1 MVYLGTSIT
10 AGNRG
15 GSVDNVE
22 NTDRNGG
29 SNGHTSEHN
38 RSSTENRD
46 HGNES
51 SGDEGEGQIRVGKD
65 YQISPPDW
73 IPPEQRKPEQCPE
86 RALLVWSPCPS
97 IGNVDEYIQI
107 SKEKYGYNAE
117 QALGML
123 FWHKHDLDRAIQ
135 DLANFTPFPD
145 EWSVE
150 DKVLF
155 EQAFQFHGKSFHRIR
170 QMLPDKSI
178 AQLVKYYY
186 SWKKTRQ
193 RTSLMDRQARKLQAQ
208 REETSEKKTSTPTPT
223 SASTTEDSKDKVDNK
238 VENSSNNKN
247 AGATPA
253 AGGAPVVAE
262 TPISDDEDM
271 VTEDASKPRCSNCG
285 ILCHVTHATTK
296 GEMCGTCHQY
306 FNRTGQL
313 RPTTGPA
320 RKDGSKAGGTQK
332 YNALLKNS
340 GKPPKGMYINHDD
353 LVSLATGP
361 SSQGEQLLKS
371 MDREIV
377 TYKRTVQNNKQIL
390 SSLTRRNLD
399 KTIEPYRIPDASS
412 KLNAKWSQEEQLLGV
427 QGVRKFGK
435 NFATIA
441 EVIGTKTESH
451 VRSFF
456 VNYRRRYNLDN
467 ALKEYEAEHGPSGIE
482 TPPAEEGGVSGSGE
496 DSNGSTADQVMAN
509 AAETNGTTTD

>member
-1 MVYLGTSIT
+1 MRDSRDSRDDREDSGSEDDSKGT
-10 AGNRG
+10 
-15 GSVDNVE
+15 
-22 NTDRNGG
+22 
-29 SNGHTSEHN
+29 
-38 RSSTENRD
+38 
-46 HGNES
+46 
-51 SGDEGEGQIRVGKD
+51 IRVGRD
-65 YQISPPDW
+65 FQVITPNW
-73 IPPEQRKPEQCPE
+73 VPPEQRRPEQCPE
-86 RALLVWSPCPS
+86 RALLVWSPNPS
-97 IGNVDEYIQI
+97 ISQSKLDEYIQV

-123 FWHKHDLDRAIQ
+123 FWHKYDLDRAIQ

-186 SWKKTRQ
+186 GWKKTRT

-208 REETSEKKTSTPTPT
+208 REENSKETTPSTKDTNNTSED
-223 SASTTEDSKDKVDNK
+223 A
-238 VENSSNNKN
+238 NNKN
-247 AGATPA
+247 TSTTTTTTTPA
-253 AGGAPVVAE
+253 AEPS
-262 TPISDDEDM
+262 ISDDEEEMD
-271 VTEDASKPRCSNCG
+271 VDDSKPKCSNCG
-285 ILCHVTHATTK
+285 ILCHVTHTTTK
-296 GEMCGTCHQY
+296 GNFCGTCHQY
-306 FNRTGQL
+306 WNRTGQL

-320 RKDGSKAGGTQK
+320 RKDGSKGGGIQK
-332 YNALLKNS
+332 YNSLMKNN
-340 GKPPKGMYINHDD
+340 GKPPKGMCVNHDD

-361 SSQGEQLLKS
+361 STQGEQLLKG

-377 TYKRTVQNNKQIL
+377 SFKRIVQNNKQLL
-390 SSLTRRNLD
+390 SSYAKKTHDRNVA
-399 KTIEPYRIPDASS
+399 PYRIPDQESS
-412 KLNAKWSQEEQLLGV
+412 KINPKWTQEEQLLGV

-435 NFATIA
+435 NFGTIA
-441 EVIGTKTESH
+441 DVIGTKTESH

-482 TPPAEEGGVSGSGE
+482 TPPAEPE
-496 DSNGSTADQVMAN
+496 DEDMQAENKI
-509 AAETNGTTTD
+509 ETNGTTSE

>member
-1 MVYLGTSIT
+1 MVYLGTSISS
-10 AGNRG
+10 GNRS
-15 GSVDNVE
+15 SVDNDH
-22 NTDRNGG
+22 NDRNGG
-29 SNGHTSEHN
+29 SNGHSN
-38 RSSTENRD
+38 SDLVRSNQRD
-46 HGNES
+46 RSGNES
-51 SGDEGEGQIRVGKD
+51 SGDEGEGQIRVGKE
-65 YQISPPDW
+65 YQIDPPDF
-73 IPPEQRKPEQCPE
+73 IPLEKRRADQCPE
-86 RALLVWSPCPS
+86 RALLVWSPCPTIS
-97 IGNVDEYIQI
+97 NAKLDEYIQV

-186 SWKKTRQ
+186 SWKKTRT

-208 REETSEKKTSTPTPT
+208 REVEVTIKDDAPDEVVEKQKPNAENSI
-223 SASTTEDSKDKVDNK
+223 SDEEEMEVDDSKPK
-238 VENSSNNKN
+238 
-247 AGATPA
+247 
-253 AGGAPVVAE
+253 
-262 TPISDDEDM
+262 
-271 VTEDASKPRCSNCG
+271 CSNCG
-285 ILCHVTHATTK
+285 ILCHVTHSTPK
-296 GEMCGTCHQY
+296 GNFCGTCHQY
-306 FNRTGQL
+306 WNRTAQI

-320 RKDGSKAGGTQK
+320 RKDGSKAGGSQK
-332 YNALLKNS
+332 YNSILKNS
-340 GKPPKGMYINHDD
+340 GKPPKGMYVNHDD
-353 LVSLATGP
+353 LVALATGP
-361 SSQGEQLLKS
+361 ATQGEQLLKA

-377 TYKRTVQNNKQIL
+377 SYKRTVQNNKQIL
-390 SSLTRRNLD
+390 SSCIK
-399 KTIEPYRIPDASS
+399 KTYDRGNIAPYRIPESESS
-412 KLNAKWSQEEQLLGV
+412 KINPKWTQEEQLLGV

-451 VRSFF
+451 VRSFY

-482 TPPAEEGGVSGSGE
+482 TPPAEPEEEVNDE
-496 DSNGSTADQVMAN
+496 NEINGATS
-509 AAETNGTTTD
+509 E

>member
-1 MVYLGTSIT
+1 VKVKKCCDFISQTKICQIKMVYLGTSIT

-15 GSVDNVE
+15 GSVDTESNE
-22 NTDRNGG
+22 RNGG
-29 SNGHTSEHN
+29 SNGHNSEHN

-46 HGNES
+46 QPES

-97 IGNVDEYIQI
+97 IGNGKLDEYIQI

-208 REETSEKKTSTPTPT
+208 REDTSENTNSKKASTPPAA
-223 SASTTEDSKDKVDNK
+223 SAAEDSKKDAK
-238 VENSSNNKN
+238 
-247 AGATPA
+247 P
-253 AGGAPVVAE
+253 PVVE

-271 VTEDASKPRCSNCG
+271 AAVDASKPTCSNCG
-285 ILCHVTHATTK
+285 ILCHVVHPTPK
-296 GEMCGTCHQY
+296 GDMCGTCHQY
-306 FNRTGQL
+306 YNRTGQL
-313 RPTTGPA
+313 RPTTGPG

-390 SSLTRRNLD
+390 SSLTRRNMD
-399 KTIEPYRIPDASS
+399 RNIDPYRIPDLSS
-412 KLNAKWSQEEQLLGV
+412 KMNAKWSQEELLLGV

-441 EVIGTKTESH
+441 EIIGTKTESH

-482 TPPAEEGGVSGSGE
+482 TPPAEEGGVSE
-496 DSNGSTADQVMAN
+496 DSNGSTDQAMAN
-509 AAETNGTTTD
+509 AEVNGTATD

>member
-1 MVYLGTSIT
+1 VVIDYYIYFFENLKEKMVYLGTSIT
-10 AGNRG
+10 SGNRS
-15 GSVDNVE
+15 SVDADHN
-22 NTDRNGG
+22 DRNGG
-29 SNGHTSEHN
+29 SNGHSN
-38 RSSTENRD
+38 SDLVRSNQRD
-46 HGNES
+46 HGNDS
-51 SGDEGEGQIRVGKD
+51 SGDDEREGQIRVGKE
-65 YQISPPDW
+65 YQVA
-73 IPPEQRKPEQCPE
+73 PPEFIPLEKRRADQCPE
-86 RALLVWSPCPS
+86 RALLVWSPCPTIS
-97 IGNVDEYIQI
+97 NSKLDEYIQVA
-107 SKEKYGYNAE
+107 KEKYGYNAE

-186 SWKKTRQ
+186 GWKKTRT

-208 REETSEKKTSTPTPT
+208 REENSKETPAKDANPSED
-223 SASTTEDSKDKVDNK
+223 A
-238 VENSSNNKN
+238 NNKN
-247 AGATPA
+247 TTTTTPA
-253 AGGAPVVAE
+253 EPS
-262 TPISDDEDM
+262 ISDEEEEMDVD
-271 VTEDASKPRCSNCG
+271 DSKPKCSNCG
-285 ILCHVTHATTK
+285 ILCHVTHSTTK
-296 GEMCGTCHQY
+296 GNFCGTCHQY
-306 FNRTGQL
+306 WNRTGQL

-320 RKDGSKAGGTQK
+320 RKDGSKGGGIQK
-332 YNALLKNS
+332 YNSLMKNN
-340 GKPPKGMYINHDD
+340 GKPPKGMYVNHDD

-361 SSQGEQLLKS
+361 STQGEQLLKG

-377 TYKRTVQNNKQIL
+377 SFKRIVQNNKQLL
-390 SSLTRRNLD
+390 SSYAKKTHDRNVA
-399 KTIEPYRIPDASS
+399 PYRIPDQESS
-412 KLNAKWSQEEQLLGV
+412 KINPKWTQEEQLLGV

-435 NFATIA
+435 NFGTIA
-441 EVIGTKTESH
+441 DVIGTKTESH

-482 TPPAEEGGVSGSGE
+482 TPPAEPE
-496 DSNGSTADQVMAN
+496 DEDMQAENKI
-509 AAETNGTTTD
+509 ETNGTTSE

>member
-1 MVYLGTSIT
+1 MGVAFGFDGKTSVSNFSKDIKMVYLGIS
-10 AGNRG
+10 AGNRN
-15 GSVDNVE
+15 SVDLE
-22 NTDRNGG
+22 SNGP
-29 SNGHTSEHN
+29 SNGHSNDLN
-38 RSSTENRD
+38 RSND
-46 HGNES
+46 PES
-51 SGDEGEGQIRVGKD
+51 SGDEEREGQIRVGKD
-65 YQISPPDW
+65 YQINPPPW
-73 IPPEQRKPEQCPE
+73 IPPAQRKAEQCPE
-86 RALLVWSPCPS
+86 RALLVWSPCPTIS
-97 IGNVDEYIQI
+97 NSKLDEYIQVA
-107 SKEKYGYNAE
+107 KEKYGYNAE

-186 SWKKTRQ
+186 SWKKTRT

-208 REETSEKKTSTPTPT
+208 REENSKETPSAKDTNNTSED
-223 SASTTEDSKDKVDNK
+223 A
-238 VENSSNNKN
+238 NNKN
-247 AGATPA
+247 NNSTVTPA
-253 AGGAPVVAE
+253 GSTDPS
-262 TPISDDEDM
+262 ISDDEEEMDL
-271 VTEDASKPRCSNCG
+271 DDSKPKCSNCG
-285 ILCHVTHATTK
+285 ILCHITHTTPK
-296 GEMCGTCHQY
+296 GNFCGTCHQY
-306 FNRTGQL
+306 WNRTGQL

-320 RKDGSKAGGTQK
+320 RKDGSKGGGIQK
-332 YNALLKNS
+332 YNSLMKNN
-340 GKPPKGMYINHDD
+340 GKPPKGMYVNHDD

-361 SSQGEQLLKS
+361 STQGEQLLKG

-377 TYKRTVQNNKQIL
+377 SFKRIVQNNKQLL
-390 SSLTRRNLD
+390 SSYAKKTHDRNVA
-399 KTIEPYRIPDASS
+399 PYRIPDQESS
-412 KLNAKWSQEEQLLGV
+412 KINPKWTQEEQLLGV

-435 NFATIA
+435 NFGTIA
-441 EVIGTKTESH
+441 EIIGTKTESH

-482 TPPAEEGGVSGSGE
+482 TPPAEPE
-496 DSNGSTADQVMAN
+496 DEDMQN
-509 AAETNGTTTD
+509 AENNKIETNGTTSD

>member
-1 MVYLGTSIT
+1 MG
-10 AGNRG
+10 
-15 GSVDNVE
+15 E
-22 NTDRNGG
+22 NSDRNGG
-29 SNGHTSEHN
+29 SNGHNSDIHN

-135 DLANFTPFPD
+135 DLAKFTPFPD

-186 SWKKTRQ
+186 SWKKTGQ

-285 ILCHVTHATTK
+285 ILCHVTHATNK

-320 RKDGSKAGGTQK
+320 RKDGSKAGGTQ
-332 YNALLKNS
+332 L
-340 GKPPKGMYINHDD
+340 P
-353 LVSLATGP
+353 
-361 SSQGEQLLKS
+361 
-371 MDREIV
+371 
-377 TYKRTVQNNKQIL
+377 
-390 SSLTRRNLD
+390 
-399 KTIEPYRIPDASS
+399 
-412 KLNAKWSQEEQLLGV
+412 
-427 QGVRKFGK
+427 
-435 NFATIA
+435 
-441 EVIGTKTESH
+441 
-451 VRSFF
+451 
-456 VNYRRRYNLDN
+456 
-467 ALKEYEAEHGPSGIE
+467 
-482 TPPAEEGGVSGSGE
+482 
-496 DSNGSTADQVMAN
+496 
-509 AAETNGTTTD
+509 

>member
-15 GSVDNVE
+15 GSVDLE
-22 NTDRNGG
+22 NSDRNGG
-29 SNGHTSEHN
+29 SNGHNSDLHN

-51 SGDEGEGQIRVGKD
+51 SGGEGEGQIRVGKD

-97 IGNVDEYIQI
+97 IGNGKLDEYIQI
-107 SKEKYGYNAE
+107 SKGKYGYNAE

-145 EWSVE
+145 GWSVE

-193 RTSLMDRQARKLQAQ
+193 RTSLMDRQARKLQSQ
-208 REETSEKKTSTPTPT
+208 REETNEKKAPTP
-223 SASTTEDSKDKVDNK
+223 SASNTEDATKDTTTKATTE
-238 VENSSNNKN
+238 SNNK
-247 AGATPA
+247 
-253 AGGAPVVAE
+253 VE

-271 VTEDASKPRCSNCG
+271 LTEDASKPRCSNCG
-285 ILCHVTHATTK
+285 ILCHVTHATNK

-306 FNRTGQL
+306 FNRTGHV
-313 RPTTGPA
+313 RPTTGPG

-371 MDREIV
+371 MDREV
-377 TYKRTVQNNKQIL
+377 VSYKRTVQNNKQIL
-390 SSLTRRNLD
+390 SALTRRNLD
-399 KTIEPYRIPDASS
+399 RNIDPYRIPDASS
-412 KLNAKWSQEEQLLGV
+412 KINAKWTQEEQLLGV

-435 NFATIA
+435 NFGTIA

-482 TPPAEEGGVSGSGE
+482 TPPADPDDQAE
-496 DSNGSTADQVMAN
+496 DSNGSTDQAMAN
-509 AAETNGTTTD
+509 AETNGIATD

>member
-10 AGNRG
+10 AGSRN
-15 GSVDNVE
+15 SVDLE
-22 NTDRNGG
+22 NGS
-29 SNGHTSEHN
+29 SNGHNDLN
-38 RSSTENRD
+38 RSND
-46 HGNES
+46 NDS
-51 SGDEGEGQIRVGKD
+51 SGDEEGEGQIRVGKEF
-65 YQISPPDW
+65 QISPPNW
-73 IPPEQRKPEQCPE
+73 IPPEQRKAEQCPE

-97 IGNVDEYIQI
+97 ISNAKLDEYIQI
-107 SKEKYGYNAE
+107 AKEKYGYNAE

-123 FWHKHDLDRAIQ
+123 FWHKHDLDRAVQ

-145 EWSVE
+145 EWSIE

-186 SWKKTRQ
+186 SWKKTRT

-208 REETSEKKTSTPTPT
+208 REEEKKVDT
-223 SASTTEDSKDKVDNK
+223 ASE
-238 VENSSNNKN
+238 
-247 AGATPA
+247 
-253 AGGAPVVAE
+253 PV
-262 TPISDDEDM
+262 TISDEDED
-271 VTEDASKPRCSNCG
+271 TENEKKCSNCG
-285 ILCHVTHATTK
+285 VLCHTIHTTPK
-296 GEMCGTCHQY
+296 GNLCGTCNQY
-306 FNRTGQL
+306 FVKNGQL

-320 RKDGSKAGGTQK
+320 RKDGSKSGGGQK

-340 GKPPKGMYINHDD
+340 GKAPKGMYINHDD
-353 LVSLATGP
+353 LVALATGP
-361 SSQGEQLLKS
+361 QAQGDQLLKA

-377 TYKRTVQNNKQIL
+377 SYKRTVQNNKQLL
-390 SSLTRRNLD
+390 SSLTRTTVH
-399 KTIEPYRIPDASS
+399 KSIEPYRIPDSNSNTS
-412 KLNAKWSQEEQLLGV
+412 KINPKWTQDEQLLGV

-435 NFATIA
+435 NFGIIA
-441 EVIGTKTESH
+441 EIIGTKTESH

-482 TPPAEEGGVSGSGE
+482 TPPADPDEDMEE
-496 DSNGSTADQVMAN
+496 STDQATTN
-509 AAETNGTTTD
+509 AETNGTA

>member
-15 GSVDNVE
+15 QSVDLE
-22 NTDRNGG
+22 NSDRNGG
-29 SNGHTSEHN
+29 SNGHNSDIHN

-65 YQISPPDW
+65 YQISPPDF
-73 IPPEQRKPEQCPE
+73 IPQEQRKPEQCPE

-97 IGNVDEYIQI
+97 IGNGKLDEYIQI

-193 RTSLMDRQARKLQAQ
+193 RTSLMDRQARKLQSQ
-208 REETSEKKTSTPTPT
+208 REDTTETKKATPATPSASNTDDNKDATTKDTSTTT
-223 SASTTEDSKDKVDNK
+223 KATTTE
-238 VENSSNNKN
+238 SNNK
-247 AGATPA
+247 A
-253 AGGAPVVAE
+253 VVVPE

-271 VTEDASKPRCSNCG
+271 LTEDASKPRCSNCG
-285 ILCHVTHATTK
+285 ILCHVTHATSK
-296 GEMCGTCHQY
+296 GDMCGTCHQY
-306 FNRTGQL
+306 FNRTGHV
-313 RPTTGPA
+313 RPTTGPG

-371 MDREIV
+371 MDREV
-377 TYKRTVQNNKQIL
+377 VSYKRTVQNNKQIL

-399 KTIEPYRIPDASS
+399 RNIDPYRIPDKDASS
-412 KLNAKWSQEEQLLGV
+412 KINAKWSQDEQLLGV

-482 TPPAEEGGVSGSGE
+482 TPPADPDDDQAE
-496 DSNGSTADQVMAN
+496 DSNGSTDVAMAN
-509 AAETNGTTTD
+509 AETNGIATD

>member
-1 MVYLGTSIT
+1 MVYLGIS
-10 AGNRG
+10 AGNRS
-15 GSVDNVE
+15 SVDLE
-22 NTDRNGG
+22 ANGA
-29 SNGHTSEHN
+29 SNGHSNDLN
-38 RSSTENRD
+38 RSND
-46 HGNES
+46 PES
-51 SGDEGEGQIRVGKD
+51 SGDEEREGQIRVGKD
-65 YQISPPDW
+65 YQINPPPW
-73 IPPEQRKPEQCPE
+73 IPPAQRKAEQCPE

-97 IGNVDEYIQI
+97 ISNSKLDEYIQI
-107 SKEKYGYNAE
+107 AKEKYGYNAE

-123 FWHKHDLDRAIQ
+123 FWHKHDLDRAVQ

-145 EWSVE
+145 EWSIE

-186 SWKKTRQ
+186 SWKKTRT

-208 REETSEKKTSTPTPT
+208 REEEKKDVSTSE
-223 SASTTEDSKDKVDNK
+223 
-238 VENSSNNKN
+238 
-247 AGATPA
+247 GAVT
-253 AGGAPVVAE
+253 
-262 TPISDDEDM
+262 ISDEDEE
-271 VTEDASKPRCSNCG
+271 TESEADKPKCSNCG
-285 ILCHVTHATTK
+285 VLCHTIHSTPK
-296 GEMCGTCHQY
+296 GNMCGTCHQY
-306 FNRTGQL
+306 FTRTGNL

-320 RKDGSKAGGTQK
+320 RKDGSKAGGGQK

-353 LVSLATGP
+353 LVALATGP
-361 SSQGEQLLKS
+361 QGQGDQLLKS

-377 TYKRTVQNNKQIL
+377 SYKRTVQNNKQLL
-390 SSLTRRNLD
+390 SSLTRTTMH
-399 KTIEPYRIPDASS
+399 KTIAPYRVPDSNS
-412 KLNAKWSQEEQLLGV
+412 NTNKINPKWSQEEQLLGV

-435 NFATIA
+435 NFGTIA
-441 EVIGTKTESH
+441 EIIGTKTESH

-482 TPPAEEGGVSGSGE
+482 TPPADPEDDMEESS
-496 DSNGSTADQVMAN
+496 DQVTSN
-509 AAETNGTTTD
+509 AETNGTNE